1 MIKELL
7 VLLVF
12 KSLKE
17 KFNQYLLSAYYRGY
31 DWLTVLNAR
40 EDAKVSKT
48 QSLPSRTNQQEKCTI
63 PMQGTFLASFS
74 LPHYPLLRPT
84 WANWG
89 PSIVAQGPR
98 LLSLLSSYTHFLVP
112 ALGGRW
118 GLCKGEHPRP
128 GLIIKEFYLFRIPC
142 RRLWLQYGK
151 ETLVKGFE
159 DMNFRFYYSRNIS
172 EQDLTEKH
180 APAWILLDLKQRKEL
195 KLRTWCKGLLTCI
208 LPVTA
213 RFGWYPWRRCSG

>member
-1 MIKELL
+1 
-7 VLLVF
+7 
-12 KSLKE
+12 
-17 KFNQYLLSAYYRGY
+17 
-31 DWLTVLNAR
+31 
-40 EDAKVSKT
+40 
-48 QSLPSRTNQQEKCTI
+48 
-63 PMQGTFLASFS
+63 MQGTFLASSS
-74 LPHYPLLRPT
+74 LPHYYPLPRPT

-98 LLSLLSSYTHFLVP
+98 LLSLLSSYTHFQVP

-128 GLIIKEFYLFRIPC
+128 SLIVKEFYLFRIPC
-142 RRLWLQYGK
+142 RRLWLQDGK

-159 DMNFRFYYSRNIS
+159 DMNFRFYYSRIILG
-172 EQDLTEKH
+172 QDLTEKH

-208 LPVTA
+208 SPRDCRIRLISLMEMLRVKQCFHPKSA
-213 RFGWYPWRRCSG
+213 SFSDWNKG